1 MNNKEFT
8 AELAKRVDR
17 TNKETTAF
25 INSLLQEMSTR
36 WTEGDS
42 ITILNFG
49 TFEVKKKTERVS
61 VNPTT
66 KQRMLIPPK
75 LVLTFRASQNMK
87 DTISNES

>member
-8 AELAKRVDR
+8 TELARRVGR
-17 TNKETTAF
+17 TGKDTNAL
-25 INSLLQEMSTR
+25 IGSLLDIMTER
-36 WTEGDS
+36 WTEGDA

-61 VNPTT
+61 VNPNT

-75 LVLTFRASQNMK
+75 LVLNFRASQNMK
-87 DTISNES
+87 DTILNEP

>member
-8 AELAKRVDR
+8 TELAKRVDR
-17 TNKETTAF
+17 TNKETT
-25 INSLLQEMSTR
+25 ILISSLLDEMLKR

-87 DTISNES
+87 DTLSNES

>member
-8 AELAKRVDR
+8 TELAKRVDR
-17 TNKETTAF
+17 TNKETTTL
-25 INSLLQEMSTR
+25 ISSLLDEMLKR

-87 DTISNES
+87 DTLSNES